1 MPNDQ
6 NPGDVATIIEE
17 TTDRKLTKESRQKKL
32 FSRQVLSVAIFLSMF
47 CPDTERNRIIASEMN
62 VIVLNVPNDSYE
74 IWLVSSI
81 NFVRIIE
88 SVSKL

>member
-32 FSRQVLSVAIFLSMF
+32 FSRQVLSVAIFFIDVLS
-47 CPDTERNRIIASEMN
+47 
-62 VIVLNVPNDSYE
+62 
-74 IWLVSSI
+74 
-81 NFVRIIE
+81 
-88 SVSKL
+88 